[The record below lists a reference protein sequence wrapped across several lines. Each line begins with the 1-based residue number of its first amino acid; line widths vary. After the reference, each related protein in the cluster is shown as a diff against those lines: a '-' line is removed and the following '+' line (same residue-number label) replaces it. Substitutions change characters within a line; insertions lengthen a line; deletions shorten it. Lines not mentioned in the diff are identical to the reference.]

1 MRFHRVVASHS
12 MTRPHRSHR
21 PDSAQSRTRAKVSG
35 YRRLAAHEAY
45 TTPHAAHCDTNRTTE
60 LNVTMTARENHAPN
74 ADPLKVSRLAL
85 PVFLLGITQIIAWG
99 SLFYSIAVL
108 AQPIADDLGISTTM
122 VFGAFSLSLAVS
134 GLTAPAIGRAI
145 DSLGGYRVLAGGSVI
160 SAIALALIAIADGP
174 LLLFVGW
181 ALAGVAMAANLYD
194 AAFPAL
200 SQFAGT
206 RYRQALTALTLLG
219 GLASTAFWP
228 LAWVLNDAHGWRVA
242 LGLFALMHL
251 LVCLPIHYWG
261 LPRPRLPES
270 GGDAPPNKPVAVA
283 GGKRFW
289 WLAAGFTISAFV
301 VSGTAAHA
309 VGVLKASGLDPATA
323 IFAVA
328 LIGPMQVVGR
338 LLEFVFARG
347 VAATLVGL
355 ASFSIML
362 CAMVLLSQV
371 GFAPWVAFAFACAYG
386 LSNGVMSIVRGT
398 VPAELFGRDGYGAL
412 MGRLAQPAFFAKA
425 AAPVALAALV
435 ANGETY
441 QTMVFL
447 LAALAALAL
456 AAYIV
461 AIRGFRPAVAPDL
474 SATPESD
481 GR

>member
-1 MRFHRVVASHS
+1 
-12 MTRPHRSHR
+12 MTRLHGSHL
-21 PDSAQSRTRAKVSG
+21 PNSAQSRTRAKVPVYQRS
-35 YRRLAAHEAY
+35 ATHEACTKPY
-45 TTPHAAHCDTNRTTE
+45 AAHCDTSGTTE
-60 LNVTMTARENHAPN
+60 LDATMTARENHARN
-74 ADPLKVSRLAL
+74 ANPLQAHRLAL
-85 PVFLLGITQIIAWG
+85 PVFLMGITQIIAWG

-145 DSLGGYRVLAGGSVI
+145 DSMGGYRVLAGGSVI
-160 SAIALALIAIADGP
+160 SAIALALIAVADGP
-174 LLLFVGW
+174 MLLFVGW

-200 SQFAGT
+200 NQFAGT

-219 GLASTAFWP
+219 GLASTVFWP

-242 LGLFALMHL
+242 LALFALMHL
-251 LVCLPIHYWG
+251 LVCLPIHYFG
-261 LPRPRLPES
+261 LPRPQSPES
-270 GGDAPPNKPVAVA
+270 GGNTLPAEPVAVV

-338 LLEFVFARG
+338 ILEFVFARG
-347 VAATLVGL
+347 VAATRVGL
-355 ASFSIML
+355 ASLAVML
-362 CAMVLLSQV
+362 CAMLLLSQV
-371 GFAPWVAFAFACAYG
+371 GLAPWVAFGFACAYG

-398 VPAELFGRDGYGAL
+398 VPAELFGREGYGAL

-425 AAPVALAALV
+425 AAPVTLAALV
-435 ANGETY
+435 ANGETH
-441 QTMVFL
+441 QTMVL
-447 LAALAALAL
+447 VLVALAALAF

-461 AIRGFRPAVAPDL
+461 AIRGFRPAVSPDL
-474 SATPESD
+474 NATPESD